1 MTYGANGVTYQI
13 VPGEPVVT
21 PQTYTSYVPQ
31 TTYQQKQVQVPV
43 QQQVAYRK
51 PAYETKTAT
60 YQYMAPVMEEQTYQ
74 YQVPV
79 QTMEDVQYQ
88 YQVPV
93 QTFEEV
99 AVQVPKTVMVP
110 QTTYEVKTATQQVPR
125 MTYETKTGT
134 HMVPKYTEEYQTVTS
149 MTTQTVQEPVTV
161 QVPVQQTVNT
171 VQMVNKVVE
180 YKMQPVNTYTVPGQR
195 YQTMGQQTMGQPV
208 ASTSEAPAAVPTA
221 SYGYSYAPQYGYTY
235 QMNPQAAIGS
245 TWGYGYGTQ
254 ATEKR
259 AEETEI

>member
-1 MTYGANGVTYQI
+1 MSAAPGTTPAMPYGMTYGADGKTYQI
-13 VPGEPVVT
+13 VPGEPIVT
-21 PQTYTSYVPQ
+21 PQTYTTYVPQ

-43 QQQVAYRK
+43 QQQVAYKK

-60 YQYMAPVMEEQTYQ
+60 YQYMVPAMEEQTYQ

-79 QTMEDVQYQ
+79 QVMEEVQYQ

-110 QTTYEVKTATQQVPR
+110 Q

-149 MTTQTVQEPVTV
+149 MTTQTV
-161 QVPVQQTVNT
+161 
-171 VQMVNKVVE
+171 
-180 YKMQPVNTYTVPGQR
+180 
-195 YQTMGQQTMGQPV
+195 
-208 ASTSEAPAAVPTA
+208 
-221 SYGYSYAPQYGYTY
+221 
-235 QMNPQAAIGS
+235 
-245 TWGYGYGTQ
+245 
-254 ATEKR
+254 
-259 AEETEI
+259 

>member
-1 MTYGANGVTYQI
+1 MGHETPADMSAAPGTSSAMPYGTTYEI

-60 YQYMAPVMEEQTYQ
+60 YQYVAPVMEEQTYQ

-93 QTFEEV
+93 Q
-99 AVQVPKTVMVP
+99 VPKTVMVP
-110 QTTYEVKTATQQVPR
+110 QTTYETVMQKVPKTTYEVKTA
-125 MTYETKTGT
+125 
-134 HMVPKYTEEYQTVTS
+134 
-149 MTTQTVQEPVTV
+149 
-161 QVPVQQTVNT
+161 
-171 VQMVNKVVE
+171 
-180 YKMQPVNTYTVPGQR
+180 
-195 YQTMGQQTMGQPV
+195 
-208 ASTSEAPAAVPTA
+208 
-221 SYGYSYAPQYGYTY
+221 
-235 QMNPQAAIGS
+235 
-245 TWGYGYGTQ
+245 
-254 ATEKR
+254 
-259 AEETEI
+259 